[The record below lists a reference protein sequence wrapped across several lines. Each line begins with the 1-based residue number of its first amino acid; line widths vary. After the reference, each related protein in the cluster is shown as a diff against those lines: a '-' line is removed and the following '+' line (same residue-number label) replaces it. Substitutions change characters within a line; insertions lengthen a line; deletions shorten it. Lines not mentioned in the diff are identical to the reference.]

1 MGWTGIKNYQYRPNA
16 PLVNSQTGVPMRD
29 GIDLVLALYN
39 RTGAETGSPNQ
50 VTQEAVAAAGTTLET
65 ATMLTLDWNEVSPVP
80 ANSGVSIPQAAL
92 VPGADIVVYNADAAN
107 TLNVYPPAAD
117 VQIDALG
124 LGAPYQLA
132 HGVSRT
138 FRCWSPTQFR
148 SAAS

>member
-1 MGWTGIKNYQYRPNA
+1 MGWTTIKNYQYRPNA
-16 PLVNSQTGVPMRD
+16 PLVNSDTGIPMRD

-50 VTQEAVAAAGTTLET
+50 VTQEAVAAAGTTLAT
-65 ATMLTLDWNEVSPVP
+65 ATMLDQDWNEVSPV
-80 ANSGVSIPQAAL
+80 AVNSGVSIPQAAL
-92 VPGADIVVYNADAAN
+92 VPGADIVVYNAGAN
-107 TLNVYPPAAD
+107 NLNVYPPDAD

-124 LGAPYQLA
+124 NGAPYVLA
-132 HGVSRT
+132 AGSSRT